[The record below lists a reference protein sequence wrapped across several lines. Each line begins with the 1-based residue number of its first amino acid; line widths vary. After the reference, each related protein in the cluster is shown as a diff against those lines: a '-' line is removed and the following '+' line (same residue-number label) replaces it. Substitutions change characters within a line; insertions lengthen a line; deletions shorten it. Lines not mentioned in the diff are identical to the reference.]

1 MLASHPSVSSRG
13 ELLMKRFLSC
23 DGVPTPPAGDR
34 IHPANATSLASRQE
48 LNTKLSNAVCKGCH
62 ALMEV
67 GFVLHGFD
75 ERGLERTL
83 DSDEQR
89 LDTNV
94 KQPFFLSN
102 VANLS
107 ELASVLEENGTWKSC
122 LGQALIETAA
132 LRMKSMN
139 GTLPE
144 LGAGEEACA
153 PGNILADTLRAAAP
167 LDSAMNVVATMIFG
181 GEVLTAGTNNVQ
193 NPPPLGVKP
202 LPTVPGRLSACL
214 PIIKQEILCAEL
226 CQQDASSCT
235 DELITCRLAGKNGRA
250 FFFSSK
256 VGCEAEQGQTAL
268 SANCAEDLRGAA
280 CDSTTALSSVRCCC
294 DGLASATRSN

>member
-1 MLASHPSVSSRG
+1 
-13 ELLMKRFLSC
+13 MKRFLSC

-144 LGAGEEACA
+144 LGA

-167 LDSAMNVVATMIFG
+167 
-181 GEVLTAGTNNVQ
+181 
-193 NPPPLGVKP
+193 VKP

-214 PIIKQEILCAEL
+214 PIIKQEISCAEL

-256 VGCEAEQGQTAL
+256 VG
-268 SANCAEDLRGAA
+268 
-280 CDSTTALSSVRCCC
+280 
-294 DGLASATRSN
+294 